1 MVGLREITPSRG
13 RGYVQ
18 VGVVTGLI
26 ALNLYIFAAYVIP
39 YWYSIDTCSKIR
51 DGTDEKRVT
60 HLSAIATLVWPQD
73 RARRFL
79 SILLLLFV
87 LKQMLLV
94 LVFPPFTG
102 HDEVAHF
109 SYIRTVATEHRIPII
124 PELDEWRAAINAGT
138 KPPGDYFDND
148 LYPYCRYTLDW
159 LCAPEYAP
167 WAANPPHAIGDLF
180 PSGWQYA
187 ANHPPLYYILA
198 APFYRLTEGIGL
210 GVQLR
215 LLRLLAIPFGL
226 LVVFGTYLIARTL
239 FPRSGFIAIT
249 AATFIA
255 FQPQL
260 SYEAAMVNNDITV
273 IGIGAVFLALLIR
286 GIRDRFPWRLT
297 IWLGVI
303 LGVMFLFKS
312 TAIVFAGLTAIAMI
326 VGIGPRQFKIWIPKG
341 AAAAAIA
348 LGMASPWYIFLYRTY
363 GNFDALDQVA
373 ALQDRWTYPPGEAP
387 TIFSQLFSGG
397 FVASRWNEIWGE
409 FGWRR
414 IPLDT
419 IMLWIIG
426 VACILCAVGL
436 VLYTVKL
443 ATQRKMEPGRWFGG
457 PPGRLAIV
465 GVGIAGARHD
475 RRIRGDPA
483 IRPALQT
490 DPGALF
496 LPRDAGDHRAL
507 RDRAAHIDP

>member
-1 MVGLREITPSRG
+1 
-13 RGYVQ
+13 
-18 VGVVTGLI
+18 
-26 ALNLYIFAAYVIP
+26 
-39 YWYSIDTCSKIR
+39 
-51 DGTDEKRVT
+51 
-60 HLSAIATLVWPQD
+60 
-73 RARRFL
+73 
-79 SILLLLFV
+79 LLLLFV

-148 LYPYCRYTLDW
+148 LYPYCRYALDW

-443 ATQRKMEPGRWFGG
+443 ATQRKMNRVDGSVDHPVAWQLWGLGLLV
-457 PPGRLAIV
+457 LATIV
-465 GVGIAGARHD
+465 GYAAILQFGLRFKLTQARYFFPVM
-475 RRIRGDPA
+475 PA
-483 IRPALQT
+483 ITVLFAIGLRTLIPERYRLYGQVALVAIMIGFNIYLYSAYVIPYWYT
-490 DPGALF
+490 GSA
-496 LPRDAGDHRAL
+496 R
-507 RDRAAHIDP
+507 